1 MNLTDLKTDYVLDSD
16 TEIDVIHLYHED
28 IINGMFYFKHK
39 FLKHNFMGKEIEDP
53 EDYIRTK
60 SVWYVDFKKKTKNEV
75 IPFGNF
81 DINETLII
89 GNYLYFT
96 KIIDKDNDGLLK
108 DDYYSGEIY
117 RINLKSFQIEYCCD
131 IEPYNF
137 HGFETATERYIVFRS
152 EDQIPDTTEIVFIDL
167 KEKKKAVL
175 ISIWDSEEMSY
186 KFIYDEQQNP
196 IYIILKRFVFDGD
209 PSSEKNKLMCFQ
221 WEDFL
226 DKLEWKENEPCNK

>member
-1 MNLTDLKTDYVLDSD
+1 MKLTDIKSDFILDSD
-16 TEIDVIHLYHED
+16 TETDAIHLHFED
-28 IINGMFYFKHK
+28 ITNSMFYFKHK
-39 FLKHNFMGKEIEDP
+39 LLKHNFMGKEIEDP

-60 SVWYVDFKKKTKNEV
+60 SVWYVDFKSKTKIEV
-75 IPFGNF
+75 IPFGEF
-81 DINETLII
+81 DINEARVM

-108 DDYYSGEIY
+108 EDYYSGEIH

-167 KEKKKAVL
+167 REKKKAVL
-175 ISIWDSEEMSY
+175 LSIWDTEEMDY
-186 KFIYDEQQNP
+186 KFIYDEEHKP
-196 IYIILKRFVFDGD
+196 IYILLKRFVFDGA
-209 PSSEKNKLMCFQ
+209 PSSEKDKLMCFE

-226 DKLEWKENEPCNK
+226 GKLEWKEITDNVE